1 MNIATYARR
10 NLFRRKGRT
19 ILTILAVAVVVL
31 IFCTIQTVDWAFKVG
46 AEESMQDRLAT
57 RHKVSITMQLPK
69 RYIEDVR
76 AVPGVTK
83 ATWANWFG
91 AKDPKERVPF
101 FAGFAADHESWF
113 EVFDDMT
120 VDPKELADWKA
131 TPNGV
136 IIGDLIAKTFDV
148 KVGDRFV
155 ITSDIY
161 PGDWEFQV
169 SGIYHPKRRNVDR
182 NTVVLRW
189 DFLNNDPRSVLS
201 KDTIGWV
208 MSRIQNG
215 GQSAQ
220 VSTAI
225 DKVFDEKDDQT
236 ITMSERAFNLSF
248 MGAFSAV
255 LSAFK
260 IISIVILLIMF
271 LILANTIAMSV
282 RERTHEYGV
291 LRAIG
296 FSPGYVG
303 GFIIGEAL
311 LLSIVG
317 GLVGLGLVQLLINMA
332 LGPFIEDNMG
342 FMFIAFRT
350 PTATML
356 LAFVIVV
363 VLGFLAAII
372 PARSASRLKVTDA
385 LRRVD

>member
-260 IISIVILLIMF
+260 IVSIVILLIMF

>member
-1 MNIATYARR
+1 VNIATYARR

-260 IISIVILLIMF
+260 IVSIVILLIMF